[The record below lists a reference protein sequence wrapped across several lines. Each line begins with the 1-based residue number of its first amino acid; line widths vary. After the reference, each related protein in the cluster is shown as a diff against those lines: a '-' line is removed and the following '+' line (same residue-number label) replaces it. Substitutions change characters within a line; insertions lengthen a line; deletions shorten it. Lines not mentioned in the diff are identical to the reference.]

1 MKDMIR
7 DRAARVADRVAPR
20 ATAAVRDRRAHAA
33 AREQEQGPAGKDLA
47 QQVARLRRRIVVLER
62 EVQENR
68 RLNRRIAELT
78 DVVQELLLPVDKR
91 DDDKLRARLDIYGKG
106 L

>member
-1 MKDMIR
+1 VSPLLL
-7 DRAARVADRVAPR
+7 AARSR
-20 ATAAVRDRRAHAA
+20 ARI
-33 AREQEQGPAGKDLA
+33 ARERYR
-47 QQVARLRRRIVVLER
+47 RLRRHPLGVRARLAALEA

-78 DVVQELLLPVDKR
+78 DVVAELLVPIADR
-91 DDDKLRARLDIYGKG
+91 DEERVQEVLRRYRAG